1 MDCVILDA
9 GSAMITRMITKIWS
23 ICRGRS
29 TDMRT
34 FFSTPLA
41 VLCCFCAATTAAEP
55 FPRFEAITLD
65 ANVGKVCY
73 AVTLADVDGDG
84 DQDVVAVSES
94 RVIWYDNP
102 SWQQHTIIDGQTPK
116 DNVCI
121 APHDIDGDGRIDFAL
136 GAGWTKQGTIH
147 WVARSGASDGS
158 WNVHFIGQE
167 PWLHRMRFADVLG
180 MGKPQLV
187 VSPLN
192 ATQGEGVRLT
202 AFQVPE
208 DAVSDRWKPTVISGN
223 LNRMHN
229 HYHADLDGD
238 GMVDTLTASRE
249 GVHWIHQ
256 RNGTWQQVQLG
267 AGIMTADPND
277 AGAGEIKMGR
287 LASGRRFLVTV
298 EPMHG
303 HTVTVYLEP
312 AEKTAPGATDQTP
325 AGQTPLWARHEI
337 ATGFVRGH
345 ALWPADVDGD
355 GDDEIVFGHSDTPET
370 FGVIIFDA
378 TATDG
383 TAWQRHVVD
392 SGTMACEDLIV
403 ADLTGDGKLDIVAG
417 GRNTHN
423 VKLYVQQPADP

>member
-147 WVARSGASDGS
+147 WVTRSGASDGS

-187 VSPLN
+187 ISPLN
-192 ATQGEGVRLT
+192 ASAGEGVRLT
-202 AFQVPE
+202 AFQIPA
-208 DAVSDRWKPTVISGN
+208 DPAGDRWMPTVLDGS

-229 HYHADLDGD
+229 HWHVDVDRDGT
-238 GMVDTLTASRE
+238 VDTLTASRE
-249 GVHWIHQ
+249 GVYLV
-256 RNGTWQQVQLG
+256 RRDGEDGWQKTKLG
-267 AGIMTADPND
+267 DGANADQPND
-277 AGAGEIKMGR
+277 NGAGEVKIGK
-287 LASGRRFLVTV
+287 LADATRFIVTV

-303 HTVTVYLEP
+303 HTV
-312 AEKTAPGATDQTP
+312 
-325 AGQTPLWARHEI
+325 
-337 ATGFVRGH
+337 
-345 ALWPADVDGD
+345 
-355 GDDEIVFGHSDTPET
+355 
-370 FGVIIFDA
+370 
-378 TATDG
+378 
-383 TAWQRHVVD
+383 
-392 SGTMACEDLIV
+392 
-403 ADLTGDGKLDIVAG
+403 
-417 GRNTHN
+417 
-423 VKLYVQQPADP
+423 

>member
-1 MDCVILDA
+1 
-9 GSAMITRMITKIWS
+9 
-23 ICRGRS
+23 
-29 TDMRT
+29 MRT
-34 FFSTPLA
+34 FFFATLA
-41 VLCCFCAATTAAEP
+41 MLCCVCTANAAEP
-55 FPRFEAITLD
+55 FPKFKAITLD
-65 ANVGKVCY
+65 ANVGKLCY

-94 RVIWYDNP
+94 RVLWYDNP
-102 SWQQHTIIDGQTPK
+102 SWQQHTIIDGQTPQ

-121 APHDIDGDGRIDFAL
+121 ASYDIDGDGRIDFAL

-147 WVARSGASDGS
+147 WLTRSGASDGS

-180 MGKPQLV
+180 KGRPQLV

-192 ATQGEGVRLT
+192 ATQGDGVRLT
-202 AFQVPE
+202 AFQIP
-208 DAVSDRWKPTVISGN
+208 DNAVSERWKPTVISGN

-229 HYHADLDGD
+229 HYHADLDGN
-238 GMVDTLTASRE
+238 GTVDTLTASRE
-249 GVHWIHQ
+249 GIHWVHQ
-256 RNGTWQQVQLG
+256 RGGMWQQVKLG
-267 AGIMTADPND
+267 AGITAADPND
-277 AGAGEIKMGR
+277 AGAGEIKVGH

-312 AEKTAPGATDQTP
+312 AEQTQP
-325 AGQTPLWARHEI
+325 WVRHEI

-345 ALWPADVDGD
+345 ALWPADIDGD
-355 GDDEIVFGHSDTPET
+355 GDDEVVFGHSDTPET

-378 TATDG
+378 SATDDSTTNASAADGGAAEG
-383 TAWQRHVVD
+383 TVWQRHVVD
-392 SGTMACEDLIV
+392 SGRMACEDLIV

-417 GRNTHN
+417 GRSTHN
-423 VKLYVQQPADP
+423 VKLYVQQPSAP